1 MPLPWT
7 VKHRPKTLSD
17 VAGNKG
23 AKEAFVAWMKSW
35 GQGKSPKKAALLH
48 GPPGTG
54 KTVAVEAAAKDLS
67 FDLVEINA
75 SDNRSGD
82 QLRKIAGGAALQG
95 ELFGRSRLILLDEI
109 DGINLAQDT
118 GAVPVLVEIIETARC
133 PVVLTAN
140 DPWDPKIRPI
150 RDRCLLIEF
159 KRLGVRDS
167 LPYLKTLCAAE
178 GIDVDEQ
185 VLRLLIDRNHGDM
198 RSIVND
204 LQTFAT
210 GKKKIIY
217 SDVEWLAWRD
227 RKESIFDALRRVFS
241 SKTCDQARRA
251 TDIVDMDLEM
261 FFEWIYENAPL
272 QLTNPIDLANAM
284 EALSRADLVMARIK
298 RRQAWQLLP
307 FAIDQMTAGVAMC
320 KERTKPAWVPMR
332 FPSRIMSLSRT
343 RKERALRSRIGQAI
357 GQKTHLSSHAAERHV
372 LPYVS
377 FIFRNNPG
385 MIPGLSESLG
395 LDEEMVQYLSGSDA
409 RETKEKKKAEV
420 KTESRRTAM
429 KAASRRRKAVA
440 S

>member
-7 VKHRPKTLSD
+7 VKHRPKTFSD
-17 VAGNKG
+17 VAGNKE
-23 AKEAFVAWMKSW
+23 AKEAFVAWLKSW
-35 GQGKSPKKAALLH
+35 EQGKSPRKAALLH
-48 GPPGTG
+48 GAPGTG
-54 KTVAVEAAAKDLS
+54 KTVTVEAAANDFG
-67 FDLVEINA
+67 FDLVEVNA

-82 QLRKIAGGAALQG
+82 QLRKIAGGAAVQG
-95 ELFGRSRLILLDEI
+95 ELFGRRRLILLDEI

-118 GAVPVLVEIIETARC
+118 GAVAALVEIIETARC
-133 PVVLTAN
+133 PVVLIAN

-150 RDRCLLIEF
+150 RDHCVLMEF

-167 LPYLKTLCAAE
+167 LPYLKALCAAE
-178 GIDVDEQ
+178 GVEVDEQ
-185 VLRLLIDRNHGDM
+185 ALRLIIDRNHGDM

-204 LQTFAT
+204 LQIFAT
-210 GKKKIIY
+210 GKNKISY

-272 QLTNPIDLANAM
+272 QLTDPKDLANAM
-284 EALSRADLVMARIK
+284 VALSKADLVMARMK

-307 FAIDQMTAGVAMC
+307 FAIDQMTAGVAMS
-320 KERTKPAWVPMR
+320 KERTKPAWTPMR
-332 FPSRIMSLSRT
+332 FPSRIMLLSRT
-343 RKERALRSRIGQAI
+343 RGERALRLRIGQAI
-357 GQKTHLSSHAAERHV
+357 GQRTHLSSRAAERHF

-377 FIFRNNPG
+377 FIFQNNPE
-385 MIPGLSESLG
+385 MVSGLSEGLG
-395 LDEEMVQYLSGSDA
+395 LDEEMVQYLSGGEGKE
-409 RETKEKKKAEV
+409 REEKKKTKV
-420 KTESRRTAM
+420 KTRSRRATQP
-429 KAASRRRKAVA
+429 ASKRRKAAA